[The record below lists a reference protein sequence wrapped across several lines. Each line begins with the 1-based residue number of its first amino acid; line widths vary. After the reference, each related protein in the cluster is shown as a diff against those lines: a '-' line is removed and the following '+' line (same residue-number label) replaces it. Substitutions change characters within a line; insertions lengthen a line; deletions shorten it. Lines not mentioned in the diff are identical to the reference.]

1 MCAAGAGRAA
11 RRGGLGLARIP
22 IIDYRA
28 YNDDAPNGDIHVRY
42 HSFSMRERLRKANGD
57 ARNQVMLVEDQRY
70 GLYSTESPLLQHAI
84 VELDR
89 WITNIRHDPRHRI
102 AANRP
107 PSLQEGCNTRE
118 AHPTFIAETQRRDPS
133 TRCEQLYPS
142 ASFPREVA
150 GAGVAAD
157 VVKCRLKAID
167 PADYRV
173 AFTAE
178 ERARLH
184 AIFPGGVC
192 DWSRPGVGQ
201 QPPAGT
207 WLSFGPP

>member
-1 MCAAGAGRAA
+1 
-11 RRGGLGLARIP
+11 
-22 IIDYRA
+22 
-28 YNDDAPNGDIHVRY
+28 
-42 HSFSMRERLRKANGD
+42 MRERLRKANGD
-57 ARNQVMLVEDQRY
+57 AGNQVMLVEDQRY

-84 VELDR
+84 LELDR
-89 WITNIRHDPRHRI
+89 WITNIRHDPRHRV

-107 PSLQEGCNTRE
+107 PGLQEGCNTRD
-118 AHPTFIAETQRRDPS
+118 AQPAFIAETQRRDPS
-133 TRCEQLYPS
+133 TRCEKLYPS

-157 VVKCRLKAID
+157 VVKCRLAPID

-173 AFTAE
+173 AFTPA
-178 ERARLH
+178 ERARLR

-201 QPPAGT
+201 QPPDGT
-207 WLSFGPP
+207 WLSFG